1 VTLSQIPEGYG
12 DLLER
17 PLFAHV
23 AVVAQD
29 GTPRSY
35 PMWFLYEDDRLSF
48 TNTSGRPQTRILRR
62 TPQFAMSVL
71 DPDQPYRYLGVAA
84 TVEAITPDP
93 AGTFFDR
100 LADRYG
106 LDVRLDDPSDR
117 VIITARPAGFWRQ

>member
-1 VTLSQIPEGYG
+1 VTLAQIPEGYG

-23 AVVAQD
+23 AVVAKD

-35 PMWFLYEDDRLSF
+35 PMWFLWEDGRLSF
-48 TNTSGRPQTRILRR
+48 TNSTGRPQTRILRR
-62 TPQFAMSVL
+62 TSQFAMSIL

-84 TVEAITPDP
+84 TVESITPDP
-93 AGTFFDR
+93 DGAFFYR

-106 LDVRLDDPSDR
+106 LDATLDDPSDR
-117 VIITARPAGFWRQ
+117 VIITAQSTGYWCQ